1 MKKKEKYIG
10 GIIIAGI
17 IVVAVIVGYFKSQ
30 PKVYKDEDIFV
41 DVPVSNENK
50 STAVSASKDKIVVE
64 IKGEVKNPDVY
75 IMDSDAI
82 VKDLILEAG
91 GITEK
96 GDLSKVNQA
105 MTLKKGDCIRVPEKS
120 ESDALSPELQG
131 TPSNNIAS
139 SQSAKTPSGKLDVN
153 RASKEELKT
162 VPGIGDVT
170 AGKIIDYR
178 EKNGPFGSLEDL
190 KKIGRIGDT
199 TLKKFQDYL
208 EVR

>member
-1 MKKKEKYIG
+1 MKKKDKYIG
-10 GIIIAGI
+10 GIVIASL
-17 IVVAVIVGYFKSQ
+17 IVVAVIIGYFKSQ
-30 PKVYKDEDIFV
+30 PKFYKDEDIFV

-75 IMDSDAI
+75 IMGSDAI

-105 MTLKKGDCIRVPEKS
+105 MTLKKGDCITISGKTE
-120 ESDALSPELQG
+120 DNALSPEAKG
-131 TPSNNIAS
+131 TPSSNGAS

-190 KKIGRIGDT
+190 KKVGRIGDT

>member
-1 MKKKEKYIG
+1 MKKKDKYIG
-10 GIIIAGI
+10 GIVIASL
-17 IVVAVIVGYFKSQ
+17 IVVAVIIGYFKSQ
-30 PKVYKDEDIFV
+30 PKFYKDEDIFV
-41 DVPVSNENK
+41 DAPVSNENK

-75 IMDSDAI
+75 IMGSDAI

-105 MTLKKGDCIRVPEKS
+105 MTLKKGDCITIPGKTE
-120 ESDALSPELQG
+120 DNALSPEAKG
-131 TPSNNIAS
+131 TPSSNGAS

-190 KKIGRIGDT
+190 KKVGRIGDT

>member
-1 MKKKEKYIG
+1 MKKKDKYIG
-10 GIIIAGI
+10 GIVIASL
-17 IVVAVIVGYFKSQ
+17 IVVAVIIGYFKSQ

-75 IMDSDAI
+75 IMGSDAI

-105 MTLKKGDCIRVPEKS
+105 MTLKKGDCITIPGKTE
-120 ESDALSPELQG
+120 DNALSPEAKG
-131 TPSNNIAS
+131 TPSSNGAS

-170 AGKIIDYR
+170 AGKIIGYR

-190 KKIGRIGDT
+190 KKVGRIGDT

>member
-1 MKKKEKYIG
+1 MKKKDKYIG
-10 GIIIAGI
+10 GIVIASL
-17 IVVAVIVGYFKSQ
+17 IVVAVIIGYFKSQ

-41 DVPVSNENK
+41 DAPVSNENK

-75 IMDSDAI
+75 IMGSDAI

-105 MTLKKGDCIRVPEKS
+105 MTLKKGDCITIPGKTE
-120 ESDALSPELQG
+120 DNALSPEAKG
-131 TPSNNIAS
+131 TPSSNGAS

-190 KKIGRIGDT
+190 KKVGRIGDT

>member
-1 MKKKEKYIG
+1 MKKKDKYIG
-10 GIIIAGI
+10 GIVIAAI
-17 IVVAVIVGYFKSQ
+17 IVAAMTIGYFKSQ

-75 IMDSDAI
+75 IMGSDAI

-105 MTLKKGDCIRVPEKS
+105 MTLKKGDCITIPGKS
-120 ESDALSPELQG
+120 EDTALSPGAQG
-131 TPSNNIAS
+131 TPSNNGAS

-190 KKIGRIGDT
+190 KKVGRIGDT

>member
-1 MKKKEKYIG
+1 MKKKDKYIG
-10 GIIIAGI
+10 GIVIVAI
-17 IVVAVIVGYFKSQ
+17 IVAVVIIGYFKSQ

-75 IMDSDAI
+75 IMGSDAI

-105 MTLKKGDCIRVPEKS
+105 MTLKKGDCITIPGKS
-120 ESDALSPELQG
+120 EDTALSPGAQG
-131 TPSNNIAS
+131 TPSSNGAS

-178 EKNGPFGSLEDL
+178 EKNGPFSSLEDL
-190 KKIGRIGDT
+190 KKVGRIGDT
-199 TLKKFQDYL
+199 ILKKFQDYL

>member
-1 MKKKEKYIG
+1 MKKKDKYIG
-10 GIIIAGI
+10 GIVIAAI
-17 IVVAVIVGYFKSQ
+17 IVAVVIIGYFKSQ

-75 IMDSDAI
+75 IMGSDAI

-105 MTLKKGDCIRVPEKS
+105 MTLKKGDCITIPEKS
-120 ESDALSPELQG
+120 EDTALLPGAQG
-131 TPSNNIAS
+131 TPSNNGAS

-190 KKIGRIGDT
+190 KKVGRIGDT

>member
-1 MKKKEKYIG
+1 M
-10 GIIIAGI
+10 
-17 IVVAVIVGYFKSQ
+17 
-30 PKVYKDEDIFV
+30 
-41 DVPVSNENK
+41 PVSNENK

-75 IMDSDAI
+75 IMGSDAI

-105 MTLKKGDCIRVPEKS
+105 MTLKKGDCITIPGKS
-120 ESDALSPELQG
+120 EDTALSPGAQG
-131 TPSNNIAS
+131 TPSNNGAS

-190 KKIGRIGDT
+190 KKVGRIGDT

>member
-1 MKKKEKYIG
+1 MKKKDKYIG
-10 GIIIAGI
+10 GIVIASL
-17 IVVAVIVGYFKSQ
+17 IVVAVIIGYFKSQ

-75 IMDSDAI
+75 IMGSDAI

-105 MTLKKGDCIRVPEKS
+105 MTLKKGDCITIPGKTE
-120 ESDALSPELQG
+120 DNALSPEAKG
-131 TPSNNIAS
+131 TPYKNNSRIYFLLLFFNSSSNTLIKFSNS
-139 SQSAKTPSGKLDVN
+139 SLIVSSL
-153 RASKEELKT
+153 
-162 VPGIGDVT
+162 VPLFMSF
-170 AGKIIDYR
+170 IIFYYFD
-178 EKNGPFGSLEDL
+178 S
-190 KKIGRIGDT
+190 
-199 TLKKFQDYL
+199 
-208 EVR
+208 

>member
-1 MKKKEKYIG
+1 MKKKDKYIG
-10 GIIIAGI
+10 GIVIASL
-17 IVVAVIVGYFKSQ
+17 IVVAVIIGYFKSQ
-30 PKVYKDEDIFV
+30 PKFYKDEDIFV

-75 IMDSDAI
+75 IMGSDAI

-105 MTLKKGDCIRVPEKS
+105 MTLKKGDCITIPGKTE
-120 ESDALSPELQG
+120 DNALSPEAKG
-131 TPSNNIAS
+131 TPSSNGAS

-178 EKNGPFGSLEDL
+178 EKNGPFGSLDDL
-190 KKIGRIGDT
+190 KKVGRIGDT

>member
-1 MKKKEKYIG
+1 MKKKDKYIG
-10 GIIIAGI
+10 GIVIASL
-17 IVVAVIVGYFKSQ
+17 IVVAVIIGYFKSQ

-75 IMDSDAI
+75 IMGSDAI

-105 MTLKKGDCIRVPEKS
+105 MTLKKGDCITIPGKTE
-120 ESDALSPELQG
+120 DNAISPEAKG
-131 TPSNNIAS
+131 TPSSNGAS

-190 KKIGRIGDT
+190 KKVGRIGDT

>member
-1 MKKKEKYIG
+1 MKKKDKYIG
-10 GIIIAGI
+10 GIVIASL
-17 IVVAVIVGYFKSQ
+17 IVVAVIIGYFKSQ
-30 PKVYKDEDIFV
+30 PKFYKDEDIFV

-75 IMDSDAI
+75 IMGSDAI

-105 MTLKKGDCIRVPEKS
+105 MTLKKGDCITIPGKTE
-120 ESDALSPELQG
+120 DNALSPEVKG
-131 TPSNNIAS
+131 TPSSNGAS

-190 KKIGRIGDT
+190 KKVGRIGDT

>member
-1 MKKKEKYIG
+1 MKKKDKYIG
-10 GIIIAGI
+10 GIVIASL
-17 IVVAVIVGYFKSQ
+17 IVVAVIIGYFKSQ
-30 PKVYKDEDIFV
+30 PKFYKDEDIFV
-41 DVPVSNENK
+41 DAPVSNENK

-75 IMDSDAI
+75 IMGSDAI

-105 MTLKKGDCIRVPEKS
+105 MTLKKGDCITIPGKTE
-120 ESDALSPELQG
+120 DNALSPEAKG
-131 TPSNNIAS
+131 TPSSNGAS

-178 EKNGPFGSLEDL
+178 EKNGPFGSLKDL
-190 KKIGRIGDT
+190 KKVGRIGDT

>member
-1 MKKKEKYIG
+1 MKKKDKYIG
-10 GIIIAGI
+10 GIVIASL
-17 IVVAVIVGYFKSQ
+17 IVVAVIIGYFKSQ

-50 STAVSASKDKIVVE
+50 STAVSAPKDKIVVE

-75 IMDSDAI
+75 IMGSDAI

-105 MTLKKGDCIRVPEKS
+105 MTLKKGDCITIPGKTE
-120 ESDALSPELQG
+120 DNAISPEAKG
-131 TPSNNIAS
+131 TPSSNGAS

-190 KKIGRIGDT
+190 KKVGRIGDT

>member
-1 MKKKEKYIG
+1 MKKKDKYIG
-10 GIIIAGI
+10 GIVIASL
-17 IVVAVIVGYFKSQ
+17 IVVAVIIGYFKSQ

-75 IMDSDAI
+75 IMGSDAI

-105 MTLKKGDCIRVPEKS
+105 MTLKKGDCITIPGKTE
-120 ESDALSPELQG
+120 DNALSPEAKG
-131 TPSNNIAS
+131 TPSSNGAS

-190 KKIGRIGDT
+190 KKVGRIGDT

>member
-1 MKKKEKYIG
+1 MKKKDKYIG
-10 GIIIAGI
+10 GIVIASLIVIGVII
-17 IVVAVIVGYFKSQ
+17 GYFKSQ

-50 STAVSASKDKIVVE
+50 STAVSASKDKVVVE
-64 IKGEVKNPDVY
+64 VKGEVKNPDVY
-75 IMDSDAI
+75 IMGTDSI

-96 GDLSKVNQA
+96 GDLSHVNQA
-105 MTLKKGDCIRVPEKS
+105 MTLKKGDCITIPSKAEDNREAPGT
-120 ESDALSPELQG
+120 QG
-131 TPSNNIAS
+131 TPSNNGTS
-139 SQSAKTPSGKLDVN
+139 SQSAKAPSGKIDVN
-153 RASKEELKT
+153 RASKEELKS

-178 EKNGPFGSLEDL
+178 EKNGPFASLDDL
-190 KKIGRIGDT
+190 KKVGRIGDT